1 MALLVWSEIL
11 SVNNEVIDNQHK
23 ILINIINKFY
33 DNILNPKGI
42 DITTDV
48 LNELYEY
55 SIYHFS
61 CEEQIFKENN
71 FDDLQNHLQDHAR
84 FVMTIIDFK
93 TKLLISNKNLKDE
106 IIDFVNDWLYRHV
119 LEEDKKFKIQ

>member
-1 MALLVWSEIL
+1 MALLVWSDIL
-11 SVNNEVIDNQHK
+11 SVKNEVIDNQHK

-61 CEEQIFKENN
+61 CEEQIFRENN
-71 FDDLQNHLQDHAR
+71 FYDLQNHLQDHAR